1 MALTSP
7 PARKFYTGFPV
18 LAIWDSTLTPP
29 GLLAVIRWHE
39 EDNQPEPADW
49 WPVKELDVP
58 TITTA
63 GGKRVEYIRGY
74 RVTGEVRY
82 QVWPEDG
89 CTQPR
94 VTVGL
99 QVTEYEMN
107 FIRDAETRGWHL
119 QYFPHGENY
128 DGVYDVNR
136 DIVVLTNEAHR
147 KSAQDRAFGTFR
159 FEYVSLVKTSANIWT
174 YLDHL

>member
-1 MALTSP
+1 MALTPP

-29 GLLAVIRWHE
+29 GLKAVIRWHE
-39 EDNQPEPADW
+39 EDNQPSPCAW
-49 WPVKELDVP
+49 WPAKEWDVP
-58 TITTA
+58 LITTG
-63 GGKRVEYIRGY
+63 GGKRIEYIRGY
-74 RVTGEVRY
+74 RVTGEVQY
-82 QVWPEDG
+82 QVWPEG
-89 CTQPR
+89 YCTQSR
-94 VTVGL
+94 STVGL

-136 DIVVLTNEAHR
+136 DVIVHTNEAKAAR
-147 KSAQDRAFGTFR
+147 AQDRRAATFR
-159 FEYVSLVKTSANIWT
+159 FEYVNLIKTSANIWA